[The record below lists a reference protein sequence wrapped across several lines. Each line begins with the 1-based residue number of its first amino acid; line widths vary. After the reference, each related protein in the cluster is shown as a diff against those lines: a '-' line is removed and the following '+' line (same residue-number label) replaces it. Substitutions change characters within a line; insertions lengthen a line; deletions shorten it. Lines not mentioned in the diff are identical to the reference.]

1 MASSPSATSE
11 KKIRIVNRFFPPQ
24 KEKKMNKL
32 ANIFLCCVCVC
43 VAAVVRSKNTRA
55 CTRTHTHTKKDF
67 EIQTTRVFLSFYGSF
82 VVTAS
87 PSEEKSKFHEKFEM
101 VGV

>member
-1 MASSPSATSE
+1 
-11 KKIRIVNRFFPPQ
+11 
-24 KEKKMNKL
+24 MNKL

>member
-1 MASSPSATSE
+1 
-11 KKIRIVNRFFPPQ
+11 
-24 KEKKMNKL
+24 MNKL
-32 ANIFLCCVCVC
+32 ANIFLCCVCVS